1 MTVNAKDIRAA
12 ANAIAGG
19 IERTPFVYS
28 RTLSEICGTE
38 IWLKLENLQYTAS
51 FKDRGALNKMLS
63 LTDEERAAG
72 VVAASAGNHAQAVA
86 WHAARLGIGATIV
99 MPVSTPLVKITGTE
113 KLGAEIVLHGP
124 GVAEAADHA
133 LDIASRTGAVFIHP
147 YDDDRIIA
155 GQGTAA
161 LEILADR
168 PDIDTLVIPVG
179 GGGFIAGCAIAA
191 KDINPAIEIVGVE
204 TEMYPSMRHA
214 LFGETERRTGGYSIA
229 DGISVKSPGERTLAI
244 AREHVSR
251 VDLVGEDDIESAIHM
266 LAEIE
271 KQVVE
276 GAGAV
281 PLAAVLADREA
292 FDGKRTA
299 LLISGGNIDTRLLS
313 SVLMRGLVRSG
324 RLVRLGVQINDLPGN
339 LATVSTLIA
348 ELGGNIVEVEHQR
361 WYRDVPVRLAQIEV
375 LIEVRRR
382 ATHWQSSRSA
392 AAERSS
398 SARFNSPASFNS
410 RPLSL
415 LVRRCRSM
423 MALRSTR

>member
-1 MTVNAKDIRAA
+1 MTVTPADIRAA
-12 ANAIAGG
+12 ALAIADGV
-19 IERTPFVYS
+19 ERTPFVHS

-51 FKDRGALNKMLS
+51 FKDRGALNKILS
-63 LTDEERAAG
+63 LTAPERAAG

-86 WHAARLGIGATIV
+86 WHSARLGIKATIV

-113 KLGAEIVLHGP
+113 KLGANIVLHGP

-133 LDIASRTGAVFIHP
+133 LEIASQTGAIFIHP

-161 LEILADR
+161 LEILVDR
-168 PDIDTLVIPVG
+168 PDIDTLVVPVG

-191 KDINPAIEIVGVE
+191 KDINPAIEIIGVE
-204 TEMYPSMRHA
+204 TEMYPSMRNA
-214 LFGETERRTGGYSIA
+214 LFGETDRRTGGYSIA
-229 DGISVKSPGERTLAI
+229 DGISVKSPGERTLKI
-244 AREHVSR
+244 AKEHVSR
-251 VDLVGEDDIESAIHM
+251 IDMVREDDIESAIHM

-281 PLAAVLADREA
+281 PLAAVLANRDA
-292 FDGKRTA
+292 FAGKRTA
-299 LLISGGNIDTRLLS
+299 LMISGGNIDTRLLS

-324 RLVRLGVQINDLPGN
+324 RLVRLGIQISDLPGN
-339 LATVSTLIA
+339 LATVSSLIA
-348 ELGGNIVEVEHQR
+348 ELGGNIVEVEHER

-375 LIEVRRR
+375 LIEVRSGGDGHRI
-382 ATHWQSSRSA
+382 
-392 AAERSS
+392 AEELADGGFP
-398 SARFNSPASFNS
+398 ARILGTDYGA
-410 RPLSL
+410 
-415 LVRRCRSM
+415 V
-423 MALRSTR
+423 

>member
-1 MTVNAKDIRAA
+1 MTVSAADIRTAA
-12 ANAIAGG
+12 AAIADGV
-19 IERTPFVYS
+19 ERTPFVQS

-51 FKDRGALNKMLS
+51 FKDRGALNKILS
-63 LTDEERAAG
+63 LTDTERAAG

-124 GVAEAADHA
+124 GVAEAAEHA
-133 LDIASRTGAVFIHP
+133 LEIASQTGAIFIHP
-147 YDDDRIIA
+147 YDDDKIIA

-168 PDIDTLVIPVG
+168 PDIDTLVVPVG
-179 GGGFIAGCAIAA
+179 GGGFIAGCAVAA

-204 TEMYPSMRHA
+204 TEMYPSMHNA
-214 LFGETERRTGGYSIA
+214 VFGETVSYVGGYSIA
-229 DGISVKSPGERTLAI
+229 DGISVKSPGERTLKI
-244 AREHVSR
+244 AREHVAR
-251 VDLVGEDDIESAIHM
+251 IDTVREDDIEAAIHM

-281 PLAAVLADREA
+281 PLAAVLANPAA
-292 FDGKRTA
+292 FAGKRTA

-324 RLVRLGVQINDLPGN
+324 RLVRLGIQISDLPGN
-339 LATVSTLIA
+339 LATVTTLIA
-348 ELGGNIVEVEHQR
+348 DLGGNIVEVEHER

-375 LIEVRRR
+375 LIEVRSGGDGHRI
-382 ATHWQSSRSA
+382 
-392 AAERSS
+392 AEGLADSGFP
-398 SARFNSPASFNS
+398 ARILGTDYGAG
-410 RPLSL
+410 
-415 LVRRCRSM
+415 
-423 MALRSTR
+423 

>member
-1 MTVNAKDIRAA
+1 MTVTAKDIRAA
-12 ANAIAGG
+12 AKAIAVG
-19 IERTPFVYS
+19 IERTPFVHS

-63 LTDEERAAG
+63 LTEDERAAG

-168 PDIDTLVIPVG
+168 PDIDTMVIPVG

-191 KDINPAIEIVGVE
+191 KDINPAVEIVGVE

-229 DGISVKSPGERTLAI
+229 DDISVKSPGERTLAI

-271 KQVVE
+271 KQVIE

-281 PLAAVLADREA
+281 PLAVVLANRDA
-292 FDGKRTA
+292 FAGKRTA

-375 LIEVRRR
+375 LIEVRSGGDGHRIAEGLADGGFPAR
-382 ATHWQSSRSA
+382 ILGTYVGSA
-392 AAERSS
+392 
-398 SARFNSPASFNS
+398 
-410 RPLSL
+410 
-415 LVRRCRSM
+415 
-423 MALRSTR
+423 

>member
-1 MTVNAKDIRAA
+1 MTVTAEDVRAA
-12 ANAIAGG
+12 ALSIADGV
-19 IERTPFVYS
+19 ERTPFVQS

-51 FKDRGALNKMLS
+51 FKDRGALNKILS
-63 LTDEERAAG
+63 LTDTERAAG

-86 WHAARLGIGATIV
+86 WHASRLGIDATIV

-113 KLGAEIVLHGP
+113 KLGATIVLHGP

-133 LDIASRTGAVFIHP
+133 LEIASRTGAVFIHP

-168 PDIDTLVIPVG
+168 PDIDTLVVPVG

-204 TEMYPSMRHA
+204 TEMYPSMRNA
-214 LFGETERRTGGYSIA
+214 IFGETDRRTGGYSIA
-229 DGISVKSPGERTLAI
+229 DGISVKSPGERTLEI
-244 AREHVSR
+244 AKEHVSR
-251 VDLVGEDDIESAIHM
+251 IDMVREDDIESAIHM

-281 PLAAVLADREA
+281 PLAAVLANPKA
-292 FDGKRTA
+292 FAGKRTA

-324 RLVRLGVQINDLPGN
+324 RLVRLGIQISDLPGN

-348 ELGGNIVEVEHQR
+348 ELGGNIVEVEHER

-375 LIEVRRR
+375 LIEVR
-382 ATHWQSSRSA
+382 SSGDSHLIAEGLADRGFPARILGTDYASA
-392 AAERSS
+392 
-398 SARFNSPASFNS
+398 
-410 RPLSL
+410 
-415 LVRRCRSM
+415 
-423 MALRSTR
+423 

>member
-1 MTVNAKDIRAA
+1 MTVSAADIRVAA
-12 ANAIAGG
+12 AAIADGV
-19 IERTPFVYS
+19 ERTPFVQS

-51 FKDRGALNKMLS
+51 FKDRGALNKILS
-63 LTDEERAAG
+63 LTKAERGSG

-86 WHAARLGIGATIV
+86 WHAARLGIDATIV

-113 KLGAEIVLHGP
+113 KLGAKIVLYGA
-124 GVAEAADHA
+124 GVAEAAEHA
-133 LDIASRTGAVFIHP
+133 LEIASQTGAVFIHP
-147 YDDDRIIA
+147 YDDDKIIA

-168 PDIDTLVIPVG
+168 PDIDTLVVPVG
-179 GGGFIAGCAIAA
+179 GGGFIAGCAVAA

-204 TEMYPSMRHA
+204 TEMYPSMHNA
-214 LFGETERRTGGYSIA
+214 VFGETVSFVGGYSIA
-229 DGISVKSPGERTLAI
+229 DGISVKSPGERTLKI
-244 AREHVSR
+244 AKEHVSR
-251 VDLVGEDDIESAIHM
+251 IDTVREDDIETAIHM

-281 PLAAVLADREA
+281 PLAAVLANPAA
-292 FDGKRTA
+292 FAGKRTA

-324 RLVRLGVQINDLPGN
+324 RLVRLGIQISDLPGN
-339 LATVSTLIA
+339 LATVTTLIA
-348 ELGGNIVEVEHQR
+348 ELGGNIVEVEHER

-375 LIEVRRR
+375 LIEVR
-382 ATHWQSSRSA
+382 SSGDGHRI
-392 AAERSS
+392 AEGLADGGFP
-398 SARFNSPASFNS
+398 ARILGTDYGAG
-410 RPLSL
+410 
-415 LVRRCRSM
+415 
-423 MALRSTR
+423 